1 MLSVKITR
9 LPVPMHSINSLHQR
23 ISDAFSN
30 AKFTHDPLQLYQP
43 IAYTLDLGGKRLRPL
58 LVLMSCDIFGG
69 NIEKAIYPAMG
80 VEIFHN
86 FTLLHDD
93 IMDNA
98 PLRRGKKTVHQKWD
112 TNTAILS
119 GDTMFVIA
127 YEHVAK
133 TDPALLP
140 QVLDLFND
148 TARKVCEGQQYD
160 MNFET
165 QANVSIPDY
174 MTMIRLKT
182 AVLIA
187 CSLKLGAIVA
197 NASQDD
203 ADKIYELGIEL
214 GLAFQLQDDF
224 LDAFGDASKF
234 GKAIGGDIATN
245 KKTFLLLKAFELA
258 KDDTLIKLTN
268 CYFDKEINRQQ
279 KTDEILNIYRKLN
292 IDKITRLEIEAHH
305 WKAMEILKSLQF
317 APEMTSELI
326 ALMQEMLGRER

>member
-1 MLSVKITR
+1 
-9 LPVPMHSINSLHQR
+9 MHSLKSFHHRINE
-23 ISDAFSN
+23 AFSDLL
-30 AKFTHDPLQLYQP
+30 FTHDPEQLYQP
-43 IAYTLDLGGKRLRPL
+43 IAYTLELGGKRIRPV
-58 LVLMSCDIFGG
+58 LVLLSCDIFGG
-69 NIEKAIYPAMG
+69 EIEDAVYPAMG

-98 PLRRGKKTVHQKWD
+98 PLRRGNSTVHQKWD

-140 QVLDLFND
+140 QVLNLFND

-165 QANVSIPDY
+165 QANVSITDY
-174 MTMIRLKT
+174 MTMINLKT

-187 CSLKLGAIVA
+187 CSLKLGAIIA
-197 NASQDD
+197 HASEAD
-203 ADKIYELGIEL
+203 AAKIYDLGIEL

-224 LDAFGDASKF
+224 LDAFGDTSKF
-234 GKAIGGDIATN
+234 GKAIGGDITTN
-245 KKTFLLLKAFELA
+245 KKTFLFLKAFELA

-268 CYFDKEINRQQ
+268 YFFDKEITRSR
-279 KTDEILNIYRKLN
+279 KTEGILAIYRELKIDEI
-292 IDKITRLEIEAHH
+292 TRTEIEYHH
-305 WKAMEILKSLQF
+305 GKAMEILRSF
-317 APEMTSELI
+317 HFEPSITSGII
-326 ALMQEMLGRER
+326 ALMQDMLGRER

>member
-1 MLSVKITR
+1 
-9 LPVPMHSINSLHQR
+9 MHSLESLHNR
-23 ISDAFSN
+23 IGEAFSSTM
-30 AKFTHDPLQLYQP
+30 FDQEPFQLYQP
-43 IAYTLDLGGKRLRPL
+43 IVYTLDLGGKRLRPV

-69 NIEKAIYPAMG
+69 EIETAVYPAMG

-98 PLRRGKKTVHQKWD
+98 PLRRGNATVHQKWD

-133 TDPALLP
+133 TDPLLLP
-140 QVLDLFND
+140 QVLNLFND
-148 TARKVCEGQQYD
+148 TARKVCEGQQFD

-165 QANVSIPDY
+165 QPNVTIPDY

-187 CSLKLGAIVA
+187 CSLKLGAVLA
-197 NASQDD
+197 HAGEAD
-203 ADKIYELGIEL
+203 AEKIYDLGIEL
-214 GLAFQLQDDF
+214 GLAFQLQDDY
-224 LDAFGDASKF
+224 LDAFGETSKF

-245 KKTFLLLKAFELA
+245 KKTFLFIKAFELA
-258 KDDTLIKLTN
+258 KDNTLVKLTDF
-268 CYFDKEINRQQ
+268 YSDKEITLTE
-279 KTDEILNIYRKLN
+279 KIAGIIKIYRKLN
-292 IDKITRLEIEAHH
+292 IDKITRLEIERHH
-305 WKAMEILKSLQF
+305 GKAMEILKTF
-317 APEMTSELI
+317 HFEPAKTREMVG
-326 ALMQEMLGRER
+326 LMQEMLGRER

>member
-1 MLSVKITR
+1 
-9 LPVPMHSINSLHQR
+9 MHSLKSLHKR

-30 AKFTHDPLQLYQP
+30 ARFNEAPLQLYQP

-69 NIEKAIYPAMG
+69 EIENAVYPAMG

-98 PLRRGKKTVHQKWD
+98 PLRRGNKTVHHKWD

-127 YEHVAK
+127 YEYVAK
-133 TDPALLP
+133 TNPQLLP

-165 QANVSIPDY
+165 QADVSIADY

-187 CSLKLGAIVA
+187 CSLKLGAILA
-197 NASQDD
+197 NAGQDD
-203 ADKIYELGIEL
+203 AEKIYDLGIEL

-224 LDAFGDASKF
+224 LDAFGDTSKF

-245 KKTFLLLKAFELA
+245 KKTFLYIKAFELA
-258 KDDTLIKLTN
+258 KGETLSRLTN
-268 CYFDKEINRQQ
+268 YYLDKQIGIPQ
-279 KTDEILNIYRKLN
+279 KTQGILAIYRELKIDEI
-292 IDKITRLEIEAHH
+292 TRNEIEIHH
-305 WKAMEILKSLQF
+305 LKAMEILNTLPFKP
-317 APEMTSELI
+317 AMTRELVQ
-326 ALMQEMLGRER
+326 LMHEMLGRER

>member
-1 MLSVKITR
+1 
-9 LPVPMHSINSLHQR
+9 MHSLKHLHQR
-23 ISDAFSN
+23 VSKAFSGTR
-30 AKFTHDPLQLYQP
+30 FDHQPIELYQP
-43 IAYTLDLGGKRLRPL
+43 ISYTLDLGGKRLRPL

-69 NIEKAIYPAMG
+69 DIEQAVHPAMG

-98 PLRRGKKTVHQKWD
+98 PLRRGNATVHQKWD

-133 TDPALLP
+133 TDPLLLP

-165 QANVSIPDY
+165 QENVSIADY
-174 MTMIRLKT
+174 MTMIKLKT

-187 CSLKLGAIVA
+187 CSLKLGAILA
-197 NASQDD
+197 NAGD
-203 ADKIYELGIEL
+203 ANAEQIYELGIEL
-214 GLAFQLQDDF
+214 GLAFQLQDDY
-224 LDAFGDASKF
+224 LDAFGDTSKF
-234 GKAIGGDIATN
+234 GKAIGGDITTN
-245 KKTFLLLKAFELA
+245 KKTYLFIKAFELA
-258 KDDTLIKLTN
+258 KDDTLSKLHNLHFGPEVTG
-268 CYFDKEINRQQ
+268 QQ
-279 KTDEILNIYRKLN
+279 KIEGVLQIYRELKIDEI
-292 IDKITRLEIEAHH
+292 TRVAIEYHH
-305 WKAMEILKSLQF
+305 EKAMDILKSF
-317 APEMTSELI
+317 HFDPRVTREMTTV
-326 ALMQEMLGRER
+326 MQEMLGRER

>member
-1 MLSVKITR
+1 
-9 LPVPMHSINSLHQR
+9 MHSLKSLHLR
-23 ISDAFSN
+23 IAAAFSDTRFN
-30 AKFTHDPLQLYQP
+30 EEPLQLYQP
-43 IAYTLDLGGKRLRPL
+43 IAYTLELGGKRLRPL

-69 NIEKAIYPAMG
+69 DIEKAVYPAMG

-98 PLRRGKKTVHQKWD
+98 PLRRGNATVHQKWD

-127 YEHVAK
+127 YQYVAK
-133 TDPALLP
+133 TDPLLLP

-165 QANVSIPDY
+165 QLNVSIPDY

-187 CSLKLGAIVA
+187 CSLKLGAILA
-197 NASQDD
+197 HASEPD
-203 ADKIYELGIEL
+203 AGKIYELGIEL

-224 LDAFGDASKF
+224 LDAFGETSKF

-245 KKTFLLLKAFELA
+245 KKTFLFLKAFECA

-268 CYFDKEINRQQ
+268 LYFDKEIPAAQ
-279 KTDEILNIYRKLN
+279 KTTGILEIYRQLN
-292 IDKITRLEIEAHH
+292 IDELTRLEIEYHH
-305 WKAMEILKSLQF
+305 GKAMEILESLKF
-317 APEMTSELI
+317 DPVKTTEMIE
-326 ALMQEMLGRER
+326 LMQEMLGRER

>member
-1 MLSVKITR
+1 
-9 LPVPMHSINSLHQR
+9 MHSLKSFHHI
-23 ISDAFSN
+23 IGEAF
-30 AKFTHDPLQLYQP
+30 AKASFAQAPSQLYEP
-43 IAYTLDLGGKRLRPL
+43 ITYTLDLGGKRLRPL
-58 LVLMSCDIFGG
+58 LVLMSCELFGG
-69 NIEKAIYPAMG
+69 EIEHAIYPAMG

-98 PLRRGKKTVHQKWD
+98 PLRRGNKTVHQKWD

-133 TDPALLP
+133 TNPAMLP
-140 QVLDLFND
+140 DVLNLFND

-165 QANVSIPDY
+165 QPNVSIPDY

-187 CSLKLGAIVA
+187 CSLKLGALLS
-197 NASQDD
+197 NAPKES
-203 ADKIYELGIEL
+203 ADKIYEFGIEL

-224 LDAFGDASKF
+224 LDAFGDTSKF

-245 KKTFLLLKAFELA
+245 KKTYLFLKAFEMA
-258 KDDTLIKLTN
+258 TGDTLVRLTN
-268 CYFDKEINRQQ
+268 YFFDKEIGLQEKTEGILEIYRQL
-279 KTDEILNIYRKLN
+279 KIDEI
-292 IDKITRLEIEAHH
+292 TRVEIENHH
-305 WKAMEILKSLQF
+305 SKAMEILNSFQF
-317 APEMTSELI
+317 PAATTTEMLK
-326 ALMQEMLGRER
+326 LMQEMLGRER

>member
-1 MLSVKITR
+1 
-9 LPVPMHSINSLHQR
+9 MHSLKSLHQR
-23 ISDAFSN
+23 ISEAFSDTM
-30 AKFTHDPLQLYQP
+30 FTQDPLQLYQP
-43 IAYTLDLGGKRLRPL
+43 ITYTLELGGKRLRPV
-58 LVLMSCDIFGG
+58 LVLMSCEIFGG
-69 NIEKAIYPAMG
+69 DIEKAIYPAMG
-80 VEIFHN
+80 LEIFHN

-98 PLRRGKKTVHQKWD
+98 PLRRGNKTVHQKWD

-165 QANVSIPDY
+165 QADVAIPDY
-174 MTMIRLKT
+174 MNMIRLKT

-187 CSLKLGAIVA
+187 CSLKLGAILA
-197 NASQDD
+197 NASDDD
-203 ADKIYELGIEL
+203 ATKIYDLGIEL
-214 GLAFQLQDDF
+214 GMAFQLQDDL
-224 LDAFGDASKF
+224 LDAFGDTSKF
-234 GKAIGGDIATN
+234 GKTIGGDIATN
-245 KKTFLLLKAFELA
+245 KKTFLFLKAFDLA

-268 CYFDKEINRQQ
+268 YFYDKEISGAE
-279 KTDEILNIYRKLN
+279 KTEGILAIYRTLKIDEITQR
-292 IDKITRLEIEAHH
+292 EIEFHH
-305 WKAMEILKSLQF
+305 GKAMDIFRSLDF
-317 APEMTSELI
+317 DEANSSEMVE
-326 ALMQEMLGRER
+326 LMQEMLGREK